1 MLPPAALPSPAV
13 LTPSSVPPPALPAT
27 SPSQWLVCKLACSV
41 IVRCHLSSSGTS
53 SLQPARA
60 ALCRAFSP
68 SRSCSSLL
76 DVNFSLEFSYFFF
89 CERESGHVTTFA
101 LQRVAVARKLIT
113 RRQKATSEKRGR
125 NRNHAETGPAERDR
139 RHDAATNLQSAHES
153 AHLSAT
159 FQPHSSSAPPSATHL
174 APLLRRSLTVH
185 SCAPR
190 PAKELAAKDLRD
202 LHKICEARNFEHFRI
217 FSSVTC
223 VAGILFSSVTCV
235 AYGNPSARAPF
246 FPHASRACRKH
257 VSRASGR
264 GGRQGRS
271 SSRGLKVVRNF

>member
-89 CERESGHVTTFA
+89 ASANQGMSQHSRCTAWLSRASLSPAVRRRRVKSEEETEIMQKQD
-101 LQRVAVARKLIT
+101 LQR
-113 RRQKATSEKRGR
+113 G
-125 NRNHAETGPAERDR
+125 TGAM
-139 RHDAATNLQSAHES
+139 TQQQTCNLPTKVHI
-153 AHLSAT
+153 
-159 FQPHSSSAPPSATHL
+159 FQPHSSHIPARRRPPPPT
-174 APLLRRSLTVH
+174 
-185 SCAPR
+185 
-190 PAKELAAKDLRD
+190 
-202 LHKICEARNFEHFRI
+202 
-217 FSSVTC
+217 
-223 VAGILFSSVTCV
+223 
-235 AYGNPSARAPF
+235 
-246 FPHASRACRKH
+246 
-257 VSRASGR
+257 
-264 GGRQGRS
+264 
-271 SSRGLKVVRNF
+271 